1 MGQRLLFLSEN
12 SSILWLLCYLEGTV
26 QIKIFNSSAEFR
38 EWLETNHD
46 RVSELWLGFYNKR
59 TDKKSIT
66 YREALD
72 EALCFGWIDGV
83 RKSIN
88 QTTYKQRFTP
98 RKPKSYWSAVNT
110 RRAGELAKLGRMAS
124 AGVKAFE
131 QRASDSGKYSFESRP
146 KKLPSAYEMQF
157 KANPAAWEFF
167 RIQAP
172 WYQRT
177 SSFWVVS
184 AKQEETR
191 QRRLGTLISDSEK
204 GRRLGMLTPKEK
216 KPQYSKNRPK
226 VKKQRG

>member
-1 MGQRLLFLSEN
+1 
-12 SSILWLLCYLEGTV
+12 V
-26 QIKIFNSSAEFR
+26 QIKIFSSSAEFR

-46 RVSELWLGFYNKR
+46 RVPELWLGLYNQR

-98 RKPKSYWSAVNT
+98 RKPKSYWSAVNI
-110 RRAGELAKLGRMAS
+110 RRVDALAKLGRMAPS
-124 AGVKAFE
+124 GVKAFE
-131 QRASDSGKYSFESRP
+131 RRTSDSGKYSFESRP
-146 KKLPSAYEMQF
+146 KKLPLAYERQF
-157 KANPAAWEFF
+157 KANPRAWEFF
-167 RIQAP
+167 RAQAP

-191 QRRLGTLISDSEK
+191 QRRLATLINDSQK
-204 GRRLGMLTPKEK
+204 GRRLDMLTPKVK
-216 KPQYSKNRPK
+216 KPQDSEKRPK

>member
-1 MGQRLLFLSEN
+1 L
-12 SSILWLLCYLEGTV
+12 

-46 RVSELWLGFYNKR
+46 RVPELWLGLYNQR

-98 RKPKSYWSAVNT
+98 RKPKSYWSAVNI
-110 RRAGELAKLGRMAS
+110 RRVGELAKLGQMAPS
-124 AGVKAFE
+124 GVKAFE
-131 QRASDSGKYSFESRP
+131 RRTSDSGKYSFESRP
-146 KKLPSAYEMQF
+146 KKLPPAYERQF
-157 KANPAAWEFF
+157 KANPRAWEFF
-167 RIQAP
+167 RAQAP

-191 QRRLGTLISDSEK
+191 QRRLATLISDSQK
-204 GRRLGMLTPKEK
+204 GRRLDMLTPKVK
-216 KPQYSKNRPK
+216 KPQDSEKRPK
-226 VKKQRG
+226 IKKQRGK

>member
-1 MGQRLLFLSEN
+1 
-12 SSILWLLCYLEGTV
+12 V
-26 QIKIFNSSAEFR
+26 QIKIFSSSAEFR

-46 RVSELWLGFYNKR
+46 RVPELWLGLYNQR

-98 RKPKSYWSAVNT
+98 RKPKSYWSAVNI
-110 RRAGELAKLGRMAS
+110 RRVDALAKLGRMAPS
-124 AGVKAFE
+124 GVKAFE
-131 QRASDSGKYSFESRP
+131 RRTSDSGKYSFESRP
-146 KKLPSAYEMQF
+146 KKLPLAYERQF
-157 KANPAAWEFF
+157 KANPRAWEFF
-167 RIQAP
+167 RAQAP

-191 QRRLGTLISDSEK
+191 QRRLATLISDSQK
-204 GRRLGMLTPKEK
+204 GRRLDMLTPKVK
-216 KPQYSKNRPK
+216 KPQDSEKRPK
-226 VKKQRG
+226 IKKQRGK